1 MNTTKTL
8 LLAAAVWSACFLAG
22 CASGPPNPGFRV
34 ETFIQNDE
42 GIFDDPRRGIDLDI
56 RRRYE
61 PTTGTIDG
69 FLNRRTNS
77 AAYFDAENG
86 IAPADWFVKETDGA
100 CQGLEVLERFN
111 PGQASDIYCIIRTT
125 FLFFAEPGT
134 LSKPNPPPN
143 ILVRG
148 SGLSSVGGMPVVEY
162 FNQEGTLVEQVS
174 AYEVSVGG
182 TWARGYTPGLSS
194 SPDGSYTMRIRNP
207 DGSIIGTARIDV
219 TSACIPTQE
228 QLNSCQA
235 YGWNW
240 DYYYCYCTNGPM
252 G

>member
-1 MNTTKTL
+1 MKTMKTL
-8 LLAAAVWSACFLAG
+8 LLAAVVWSACFLMG

-34 ETFIQNDE
+34 ETYIQNDE

-77 AAYFDAENG
+77 AAYFDADNG

-111 PGQASDIYCIIRTT
+111 PGQASDIYCIIRST
-125 FLFFAEPGT
+125 FLFFAEPT
-134 LSKPNPPPN
+134 TISKSNPPAS

-148 SGLSSVGGMPVVEY
+148 SGLSSAGGMPVVEY
-162 FNQEGTLVEQVS
+162 FSQDGTLVDQVS

-182 TWARGYTPGLSS
+182 TWARGYTPNLSS
-194 SPDGSYTMRIRNP
+194 APDGSYTMRIKNP
-207 DGSIIGTARIDV
+207 DGTIIGSARIDV
-219 TSACIPTQE
+219 TSACMPTQQ
-228 QLNSCQA
+228 QLNDCQA
-235 YGWNW
+235 QGGNW
-240 DYYYCYCTNGPM
+240 DYYYCFCTTGPL